1 MLGVGCWVLGVGTEN
16 RKLKTNNRVPS
27 CEKKSYHPSQ
37 GNSGRSKT
45 RPLNSIVLVFRFA
58 PNRASNRPTD
68 ILHKNGIAIYRIIR
82 INAEQVRPSAR
93 PIHFRQGFP
102 YCGIENGDKRFY
114 FQIARR
120 YMDERIYHGQKPFR
134 TFDVHAEN
142 RCLDFK
148 IFFG

>member
-1 MLGVGCWVLGVGTEN
+1 MGVGSWVLGVGSWVLGVGTEN

-27 CEKKSYHPSQ
+27 CKKKSYHPSQ

-82 INAEQVRPSAR
+82 INAEQVRPSPFSAR
-93 PIHFRQGFP
+93 ISLLWYRKWRQAVLFSN
-102 YCGIENGDKRFY
+102 CQK
-114 FQIARR
+114 
-120 YMDERIYHGQKPFR
+120 IYGRAYLSWAKTIP
-134 TFDVHAEN
+134 DV
-142 RCLDFK
+142 
-148 IFFG
+148 